1 MVYLAKNMASTSSVA
16 MPHLLFIDKW
26 KNKTV
31 QIMSLNSS
39 LLLFLQNKYCYIKNK
54 TYYKENNEIKL

>member
-1 MVYLAKNMASTSSVA
+1 
-16 MPHLLFIDKW
+16 
-26 KNKTV
+26 
-31 QIMSLNSS
+31 MSLNSS